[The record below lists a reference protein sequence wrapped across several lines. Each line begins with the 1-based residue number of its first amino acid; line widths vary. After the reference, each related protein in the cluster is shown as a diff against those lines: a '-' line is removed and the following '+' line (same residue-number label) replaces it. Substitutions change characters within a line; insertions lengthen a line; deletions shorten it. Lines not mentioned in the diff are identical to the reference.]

1 MGDFVYSEGLLKKV
15 ELILKECNGCGR
27 CKDNCE
33 MLSTFNIN
41 PKKLIKIAK
50 KINPDPIIPY
60 SCNMCGTC
68 THVCPNKIRLQ
79 DVFFEMRK
87 ELIKNNNGKSPIKGH
102 KAIALHQ
109 SLSFSKIFNTA
120 VSDEIAGFTK
130 AVFIPGCSLAS
141 YSPKLVGKTLAYL
154 QQKLPGTGAIL
165 KCCGNPTLSLGLEEK
180 FNKRYSQ
187 LEKEIENLGA
197 EVIITACQN
206 CFTTISKFSP
216 KLKVKSL
223 WTVIANLGLTSEMK
237 NKGKLSDITFSI
249 HDSCS
254 TRYNSEIQDSVRW
267 IINELGYKVNE
278 SPLSRENTVCC
289 GYGGMI
295 VPANPKLSL
304 KVMKK
309 SSQRY
314 DEDYIITYC
323 ASCREAQI
331 KGGKKAL
338 HILDLIFND
347 TYYKSSKINGLN
359 KSFIQNWTKRYRSK
373 KNLESFTKYK
383 EKL

>member
-1 MGDFVYSEGLLKKV
+1 MGDFVYSEELIKKA
-15 ELILKECNGCGR
+15 ELILKNCNGCGR

-33 MLSTFNIN
+33 MLSTFQIN
-41 PKKLIKIAK
+41 PRELIKVAK
-50 KINPDPIIPY
+50 KINPDPLIPY

-68 THVCPNKIRLQ
+68 THVCPNNIRLQ
-79 DVFFEMRK
+79 DIFFEMRK
-87 ELIKNNNGKSPIKGH
+87 ELIIHNNGKSPMKGH
-102 KAIALHQ
+102 KAITLHQ
-109 SLSFSKIFNTA
+109 FLSFSKMFNIA
-120 VSDEIAGFTK
+120 VPDKKAGFTK

-180 FNKRYSQ
+180 FNKRYFE

-223 WTVIANLGLTSEMK
+223 WTVIAELGLTNEMK

-249 HDSCS
+249 HDSCP
-254 TRYNSEIQDSVRW
+254 TRDNSEIQDAVRW

-278 SPLSRENTVCC
+278 SSYSRENTVCC
-289 GYGGMI
+289 GFGGMTF
-295 VPANPKLSL
+295 PANPKLSL

-309 SSQRY
+309 SAQKSP
-314 DEDYIITYC
+314 EDYVITYC

-359 KSFIQNWTKRYRSK
+359 KSIAQNWTKRYKTK
-373 KNLESFTKYK
+373 KIIESSIRYNKR
-383 EKL
+383 L